1 MQDFNSLD
9 SLYREYRGGS
19 LDQRELEGKMFSVIL
34 KNARDYRWFEGNED
48 EIVDYLCWIYPRIS
62 KAVRHFKDNGAAF
75 STYIGALIR
84 YSMREYKS
92 AQLDHYITEYA
103 AWTTQAMDMEVH
115 SPEIDYPEA
124 GFAETNYLEP
134 EETGNKFL
142 QAALQTQLKSRQ
154 ILLLILKSYYYLSE
168 DFIDR
173 IAPHTGVDAETLKQ
187 MVEKLRF
194 SRNRKEE
201 QFHRLQERIANQF
214 YRCIA
219 WEKRLKILTPEST
232 RYQVIQI
239 QLERARKRLAG
250 MRQRFARLRLDATHR
265 QIAEVTGISTGTVS
279 SSLSTIRSRWEL
291 DNKGQPVPREEGGKK
306 SGRKSL
312 VVRGKGE
319 NTGPGNGREKGN

>member
-1 MQDFNSLD
+1 MQDLSGLD
-9 SLYREYRGGS
+9 SLYREYLSGS
-19 LDQRELEGKMFSVIL
+19 LERRELEGKMFGVIL
-34 KNARDYRWFEGNED
+34 KNARDYRWFDGNEE
-48 EIVDYLCWIYPRIS
+48 EIVDYLCWLYPRIS
-62 KAVRHFKDNGAAF
+62 KAVGHFKDNGAAF

-103 AWTTQAMDMEVH
+103 AWTTHAMDMEARMEVR
-115 SPEIDYPEA
+115 SPEMGYPGT
-124 GFAETNYLEP
+124 GFSETGCPEP
-134 EETGNKFL
+134 GEPGNKFL

-154 ILLLILKSYYYLSE
+154 ILLLILKSYYYLSD

-173 IAPHTGVDAETLKQ
+173 IAPHTGVDAEALKR

-194 SRNRKEE
+194 SRIRKED

-219 WEKRLKILTPEST
+219 WEKRLKILMPDST
-232 RYQVIQI
+232 RYQVVQV
-239 QLERARKRLAG
+239 QLERARKRLVG
-250 MRQRFARLRLDATHR
+250 MRQRFAKLRLDATHR

-279 SSLSTIRSRWEL
+279 SSLSAI
-291 DNKGQPVPREEGGKK
+291 G
-306 SGRKSL
+306 KSL

-319 NTGPGNGREKGN
+319 NTGSGNAGEGGN